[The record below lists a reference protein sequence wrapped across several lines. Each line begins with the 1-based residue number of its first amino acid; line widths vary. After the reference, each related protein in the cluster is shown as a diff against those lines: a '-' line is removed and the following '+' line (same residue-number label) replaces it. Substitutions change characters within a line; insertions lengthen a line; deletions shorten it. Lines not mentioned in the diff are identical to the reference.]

1 MCVVWE
7 VGLEVASPTLYTSVM
22 TKCQFGDSLSCAG
35 LLSSRCGQARIVC
48 VPSPTP
54 TSDHHGD
61 VPSRR
66 GVSNMSGMWLILSV
80 CVWGRLIEETKSN
93 HCWSFLP
100 LLLHFYKLN
109 LLRHSSCFFTLLFL
123 LHLAVFSPFFIP
135 PTTHTHTQ
143 MCVWSHCVATSLAQV
158 SRQECSVALQAFA
171 VIVAFDEGQS
181 VGQPVQ
187 VSSLTGSCPYQPFV
201 PPCDRLKVAATVE
214 YIDNNGVFICF
225 PFLCSQWLVIGE
237 VCCLKSRKTNK
248 CRLAFGFLF
257 YCQKSSSSDNII
269 PACLKRN
276 TYWSAT
282 DTGYFQL
289 ILIEVINIQ

>member
-1 MCVVWE
+1 MRGNVGECVGACMCVVWE

-61 VPSRR
+61 VPSWR

-135 PTTHTHTQ
+135 PTTRT
-143 MCVWSHCVATSLAQV
+143 VWPHHS
-158 SRQECSVALQAFA
+158 
-171 VIVAFDEGQS
+171 
-181 VGQPVQ
+181 
-187 VSSLTGSCPYQPFV
+187 
-201 PPCDRLKVAATVE
+201 
-214 YIDNNGVFICF
+214 
-225 PFLCSQWLVIGE
+225 
-237 VCCLKSRKTNK
+237 LKSPDRNAVLH
-248 CRLAFGFLF
+248 CRPSL
-257 YCQKSSSSDNII
+257 
-269 PACLKRN
+269 
-276 TYWSAT
+276 W
-282 DTGYFQL
+282 
-289 ILIEVINIQ
+289 